1 MFDQDTKKQNK
12 LKKDTS
18 SKLLRWIFTFL
29 GVFVV
34 LFMLVATVFTIY
46 ALQPV
51 DSQNRSHVVV
61 HIPVGAD
68 NKEISKI
75 LEKKHLIRS
84 SIVFNAWIKI
94 KSVKG
99 FQAGDFYISP
109 SMNNNQIINQLQGA
123 GGRVAQDHLLI
134 REGEQID
141 EIATAVAS
149 HTKYSKSSFINLMNN
164 QEFLQELAH
173 KYPKLLKS
181 SMKSKNVRYHLEGY
195 LFPAKYDVYQSM
207 SLRELVDKMVAKTN
221 ETLKPY
227 YTDIKKLKM
236 TVHQVLTLASLI
248 EREGVNK
255 KDRRMIAGVFLNRLD
270 AHMPLQSDIA
280 VMYALKKHKH
290 RLSLKDIKVDSPY
303 NLYVHKGFGPGP
315 FNNPSLDSISAVLN
329 PLERNRHYLYFVAD
343 LKTGKV
349 YFNRKYIQHL
359 NKNNS
364 LGQ

>member
-1 MFDQDTKKQNK
+1 
-12 LKKDTS
+12 
-18 SKLLRWIFTFL
+18 
-29 GVFVV
+29 
-34 LFMLVATVFTIY
+34 MLVATVFTIY

-84 SIVFNAWIKI
+84 SIVFNAWMKI

-109 SMNNNQIINQLQGA
+109 SMNNNQIVNQLQGA
-123 GGRVAQDHLLI
+123 GGRIVKNHLLI

-173 KYPKLLKS
+173 KFPKLLKS
-181 SMKSKNVRYHLEGY
+181 SMKAKNVRYHLEGY

-248 EREGVNK
+248 EREGVIK
-255 KDRRMIAGVFLNRLD
+255 KIGV
-270 AHMPLQSDIA
+270 
-280 VMYALKKHKH
+280 
-290 RLSLKDIKVDSPY
+290 
-303 NLYVHKGFGPGP
+303 
-315 FNNPSLDSISAVLN
+315 
-329 PLERNRHYLYFVAD
+329 
-343 LKTGKV
+343 
-349 YFNRKYIQHL
+349 
-359 NKNNS
+359 
-364 LGQ
+364 